1 MKVISILFISLFLV
15 SCANFCPQQ
24 KQAILQDQ
32 QSFSQAFDYFQET
45 NQINNLQNF
54 IIDYPDSLWADRAET
69 IILYSQE
76 LDQRK
81 RQVEKLRK
89 TEQQQI
95 LELERLKKLN
105 RQSTE
110 KMEKV
115 KKLNQELAETIER
128 LKSSLIQSEKHPK

>member
-1 MKVISILFISLFLV
+1 MKVIYILLISLSLFG
-15 SCANFCPQQ
+15 CASLCPQQ
-24 KQAILQDQ
+24 KQPILQDQ
-32 QSFSQAFDYFQET
+32 QSFCQAFEYFQET

-81 RQVEKLRK
+81 LQVEKLRK

-128 LKSSLIQSEKHPK
+128 LKSSLIQSEKRPK